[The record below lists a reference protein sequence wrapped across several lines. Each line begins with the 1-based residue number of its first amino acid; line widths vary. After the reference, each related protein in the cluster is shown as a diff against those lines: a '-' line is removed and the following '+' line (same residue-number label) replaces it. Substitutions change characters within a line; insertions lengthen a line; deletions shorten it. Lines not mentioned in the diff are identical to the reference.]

1 METIEDKLYVRA
13 TSYCAKAEHCES
25 EVMEKL
31 TLWKGKETADLQSV
45 VSRLRDNNFL
55 SDERYCS
62 AYVRDKFRF
71 NHWGK
76 IKIRT
81 MLHAKRLSE
90 AAIETA
96 LEEEIDEAEYLETLK
111 KLVNEKLRSLKS
123 DDPHLFEKVYRF
135 VAGRGFDYDSFRK
148 VMNAK

>member
-1 METIEDKLYVRA
+1 METIEDKLYARA

-31 TLWKGKETADLQSV
+31 LQWKGDEEADLQAV
-45 VSRLRDNNFL
+45 IARLRENNFL

-62 AYVRDKFRF
+62 SYVRDKFRF

-76 IKIRT
+76 IKIRA
-81 MLHAKRLSE
+81 MLHAKRLGD

-96 LEEEIDEAEYLETLK
+96 LEEEIDEAEYLETLE

-135 VAGRGFDYDSFRK
+135 VAGRGFDYESFRK
-148 VMNAK
+148 VMRGK